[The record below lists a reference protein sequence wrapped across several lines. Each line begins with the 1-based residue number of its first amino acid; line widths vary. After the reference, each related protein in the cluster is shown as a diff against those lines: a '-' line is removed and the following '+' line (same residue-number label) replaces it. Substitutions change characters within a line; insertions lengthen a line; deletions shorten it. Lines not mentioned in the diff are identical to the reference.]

1 MIYGRSIL
9 ILSIIFLVSSLAVE
23 LTTPI
28 WSIYIKDSLNASMTE
43 LGFVFSASSA
53 VAAVTQIL
61 SGFLSDKYG
70 RKRLH
75 VMGTLLAVFPPLM
88 YALASN
94 WLDLMP
100 WVMLSGFAT
109 GLYLPIRWVI
119 VADVSSTRTMASAYS
134 WTNISWLVGSTVAP
148 FIGGFVAD
156 MFGIRFPFFTCFM
169 LRLAVVPLT
178 FFLQETRRKPQVK
191 DMNPENE
198 QANVIDKYLLTV
210 VLFSLI
216 NIIQGLGIGVTE
228 PAIPVFVM
236 SNFQVDFTFVGI
248 LYAIGFGFASI
259 IVQIPGGKCSDL
271 FDRRKVMFV
280 TFIASSPFFLLF
292 AFSQSTLELIVFM
305 FLSRA
310 ILNLSW
316 SPFQTLMMDATPSSK
331 WGLINGISAS
341 TFWIGLLIGN
351 ALSGILWDSLGM
363 LAPFYASSFA
373 IGLSALLP
381 LMLKETRGKN
391 KQSSATK

>member
-1 MIYGRSIL
+1 M
-9 ILSIIFLVSSLAVE
+9 SSFAVD
-23 LTTPI
+23 LFTPI
-28 WSIYIKDSLNASMTE
+28 WPVYIRSSLGASMTE
-43 LGFVFSASSA
+43 LGFVFSASNG
-53 VAAVTQIL
+53 VAAATQIL

-75 VMGTLLAVFPPLM
+75 IMGTLLAVFSPLM

-94 WLDLMP
+94 WLDLVP
-100 WVMLSGFAT
+100 WVMLSGFAM

-119 VADVSSTRTMASAYS
+119 VADVSSTETMASAYS
-134 WTNISWLVGSTVAP
+134 WMNISWLVGSTVAP
-148 FIGGFVAD
+148 FVGGIAAD
-156 MFGIRFPFFTCFM
+156 LFGIRIPFFTCFV
-169 LRLAVVPLT
+169 LRLAVIPLT
-178 FFLQETRRKPQVK
+178 FLLQETRRKRQVK
-191 DMNPENE
+191 GVNYKNE
-198 QANVIDKYLLTV
+198 QADMIDKYLLTV

-216 NIIQGLGIGVTE
+216 NIIQGVGIGITQ
-228 PAIPVFVM
+228 PAIPVFVV

-248 LYAIGFGFASI
+248 LYAIGFGFASL

-292 AFSQSTLELIVFM
+292 AFSRSTLELIVFM

-351 ALSGILWDSLGM
+351 ALSGILWDSWGM

-381 LMLKETRGKN
+381 LLLKETRGKV
-391 KQSSATK
+391 KRSSATK